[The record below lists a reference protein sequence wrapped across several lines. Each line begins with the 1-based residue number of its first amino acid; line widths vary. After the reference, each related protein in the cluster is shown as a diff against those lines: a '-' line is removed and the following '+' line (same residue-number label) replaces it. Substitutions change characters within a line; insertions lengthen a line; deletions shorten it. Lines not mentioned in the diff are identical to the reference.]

1 MQTSPLN
8 VSLSTTSVTRANLAN
23 GVPPGAQH
31 GVGPKDGYT
40 QGELA
45 APPLTYTAPAAAAE
59 EARPRSAMK
68 GWVLGLLGLTV
79 GAGLAIGLLGPANSA
94 ATHTANQPVAAVT
107 VKDTSQADLKAEVGK
122 AQYGVALRSSA
133 IDTELPA
140 SGSFGV
146 SADYAQIGAT
156 NERTEANGFSFEV
169 HGQQLITRGGTADQ
183 VAYDTREGQIPQ
195 YVQSFYAEAED
206 NWSFNS
212 QIRPAGGAGTYVS
225 IASQTEIYTGGSPN
239 QSVELMTFDHV
250 EGNRVML
257 SDLLS
262 PQQHTQINNTVHNG
276 LNSAAAG
283 QLFGHDNLNDI
294 VNRSFS
300 LNDKGG
306 KDLELTVAVPG
317 NTEANEARV
326 ATFTFSVPRDILK

>member
-1 MQTSPLN
+1 MQTTPLS
-8 VSLSTTSVTRANLAN
+8 VGLRSTGATRANLNN

-31 GVGPKDGYT
+31 GVQPKDVLT
-40 QGELA
+40 QGDYA
-45 APPLTYTAPAAAAE
+45 APPVSYAPPSGAAQ
-59 EARPRSAMK
+59 EARPRSAMR
-68 GWVLGLLGLTV
+68 GWVLGLVGLAA
-79 GAGLAIGLLGPANSA
+79 GAGLAIGLLGPANGVG
-94 ATHTANQPVAAVT
+94 THTANQPVAAVT
-107 VKDTSQADLKAEVGK
+107 VQDTSKADLKTEVEK
-122 AQYGVALRSSA
+122 AQFGVSLRDTR
-133 IDTELPA
+133 IDTSLPA
-140 SGSFGV
+140 SGTFGP
-146 SADYAQIGAT
+146 SADYAQIRTAS
-156 NERTEANGFSFEV
+156 ERTEANGFSFDV
-169 HGQQLITRGGTADQ
+169 TGQQLIVRGGTADQ

-195 YVQSFYAEAED
+195 YVQSFQAEAEE
-206 NWSFNS
+206 NWSFQS

-262 PQQHTQINNTVHNG
+262 PQQHAQINSSVQRG

-283 QLFGHDNLNDI
+283 QLFQHDNLGDI

-300 LNDKGG
+300 LSDKGG

-317 NTEANEARV
+317 SSEANEGRV
-326 ATFTFSVPRDILK
+326 ATFTCSVPRDILK